1 MQGPVGQGFPSGGT
15 VGQLVV
21 KQSATNYDT
30 AWSATLSGITINS
43 SIASGLTLQG
53 TVSGGTFLSPTISGD
68 VVASGGV
75 TVFASGDSA
84 AFFGA
89 SPVLCPS
96 GIVIPSG
103 GSTADEVGTALSGVI
118 IALQNLG
125 LVRS

>member
-1 MQGPVGQGFPSGGT
+1 VTIFAS
-15 VGQLVV
+15 
-21 KQSATNYDT
+21 
-30 AWSATLSGITINS
+30 TLSGNTFQS
-43 SIASGLTLQG
+43 VSIASG
-53 TVSGGTFLSPTISGD
+53 TFSSPSLISPTISGD

-118 IALQNLG
+118 VALQNLG
-125 LVRS
+125 LVRG

>member
-1 MQGPVGQGFPSGGT
+1 MSILCAIP
-15 VGQLVV
+15 LVSLLFACS
-21 KQSATNYDT
+21 K
-30 AWSATLSGITINS
+30 
-43 SIASGLTLQG
+43 
-53 TVSGGTFLSPTISGD
+53 SP
-68 VVASGGV
+68 

-89 SPVLCPS
+89 LPVLCPS

-125 LVRS
+125 LVRG